1 MVSAYPKLVPPA
13 VCHTYVR
20 VVLQDGMN
28 RDGTPKVVR
37 EFKCRCN
44 YSEKSRQVMSADRQ
58 LIELSACALF
68 DGDIAPGIDLSG
80 EVAVLNAGDRET
92 VRRIYRG
99 EHARNPDGTVNFTK
113 LELI

>member
-1 MVSAYPKLVPPA
+1 MKRYPKLVPPEM
-13 VCHTYVR
+13 CHTEVEITFTKG
-20 VVLQDGMN
+20 LDTDGS
-28 RDGTPKVVR
+28 PKVVTS
-37 EFKCRCN
+37 FTAMCN

-68 DGDIAPGIDLSG
+68 NGDIAPGIDLAG
-80 EVAVLNAGDRET
+80 EVLVKNAGAPDV

-99 EHARNPDGTVNFTK
+99 ERARNPDGTVNFTK